1 MSSKVSNL
9 TFKFSHPTCQNMGFG
24 LYKYITPSPYLYKE
38 TGSQS
43 CHLCMVPGVGG
54 GHHLVQLAQHRGVPN
69 LHSKMFHSF
78 FYLLFEQMADLSLSK
93 YSSCTHVNICW
104 CAPGW
109 AARHWWGSWVS
120 GTWTGGRRSW
130 WTCLQ
135 CPGRRSPVPTQPL
148 LSMLPRRLGA
158 SVSVCPHRQPSPA
171 SPAQPSQPSP
181 ANAIIQRLSFIF
193 MQPTAPSHITN
204 VHLYNW
210 YLIDRIRSSKY
221 LQ

>member
-1 MSSKVSNL
+1 MATTWSSLLSTEVCQTYTAKCFILSFICYLSKQQIL
-9 TFKFSHPTCQNMGFG
+9 T
-24 LYKYITPSPYLYKE
+24 
-38 TGSQS
+38 
-43 CHLCMVPGVGG
+43 
-54 GHHLVQLAQHRGVPN
+54 
-69 LHSKMFHSF
+69 
-78 FYLLFEQMADLSLSK
+78 LSK

-171 SPAQPSQPSP
+171 QPSQRDNPE
-181 ANAIIQRLSFIF
+181 IIFHIHAAHGSLSHN
-193 MQPTAPSHITN
+193 QCAL
-204 VHLYNW
+204 VQ
-210 YLIDRIRSSKY
+210 LISNRQNQKLKVSTIMS
-221 LQ
+221 